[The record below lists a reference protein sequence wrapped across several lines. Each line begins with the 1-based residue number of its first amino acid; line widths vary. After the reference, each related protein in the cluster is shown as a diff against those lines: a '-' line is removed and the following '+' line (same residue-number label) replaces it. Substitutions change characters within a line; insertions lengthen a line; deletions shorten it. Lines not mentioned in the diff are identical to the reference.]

1 MCKTPIK
8 KNLYYEIKDKVIEE
22 TYDGL
27 RNIKKS
33 AKVKVYGT
41 DSSKEVRARLIEILY
56 DRVAMHKD
64 KFIAPILHQQL
75 ESMEVKKNGKV
86 EHSQNSHDD
95 QVFSYLMALRVWYD
109 GIDIAERYGI
119 QKNTIKTDEDVDI
132 ETLGVESNMYGGM
145 SPIDIDTMVSSMEDN
160 DTSEVDEQIEFI
172 KQAERAKLY
181 QDFYRQ
187 KHENDYMVLQQLIN
201 TNEEARKAFA
211 EKNHLDLSDKSSYD
225 QGGYMDLPDDL
236 FGNTELFDDED
247 DTPTDNIVGNLASQW
262 RSIFK

>member
-1 MCKTPIK
+1 
-8 KNLYYEIKDKVIEE
+8 
-22 TYDGL
+22 
-27 RNIKKS
+27 
-33 AKVKVYGT
+33 
-41 DSSKEVRARLIEILY
+41 
-56 DRVAMHKD
+56 MHKD

-119 QKNTIKTDEDVDI
+119 HKNTIKTDEDVDI
-132 ETLGVESNMYGGM
+132 ETLSVESEMYGGM
-145 SPIDIDTMVSSMEDN
+145 SPVDIDSMVSSMEN
-160 DTSEVDEQIEFI
+160 TETTEVDEQLEYI

-187 KHENDYMVLQQLIN
+187 KHQNDYEVLQQLIN
-201 TNEEARKAFA
+201 TNSEARRVFA
-211 EKNHLDLSDKSSYD
+211 EKNHLDLSDVNSYD
-225 QGGYMDLPDDL
+225 QGGYMDLPDEL

-247 DTPTDNIVGNLASQW
+247 DLPKDNIVGNLASQW